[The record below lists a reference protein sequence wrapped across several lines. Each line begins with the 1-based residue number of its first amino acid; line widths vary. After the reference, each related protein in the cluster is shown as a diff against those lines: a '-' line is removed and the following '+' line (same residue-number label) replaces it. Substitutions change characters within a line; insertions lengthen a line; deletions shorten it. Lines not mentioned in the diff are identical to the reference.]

1 MRCFVLAALLA
12 ASSGAGAEAPRQ
24 ISKPDL
30 QHANGLGEAYRT
42 CLQDSLG
49 ERYIGSDAADPM
61 KLSREIE
68 NGCEPQLLPVQR
80 FLAAQGYAEAVVHSM
95 LIEIKAKADGA
106 AIAAVHR
113 LPRYRF

>member
-1 MRCFVLAALLA
+1 MRSLVLAAMLV
-12 ASSGAGAEAPRQ
+12 ASSSAGAQAPGE

-30 QHANGLGEAYRT
+30 QHANGLGEAYRS
-42 CLQDSLG
+42 CLHDSLG
-49 ERYIGSDAADPM
+49 ERYISNEAADPM

-68 NGCEPQLLPVQR
+68 TSCAPQLLPVQR
-80 FLAAQGYAEAVVHSM
+80 FLDAQGYAEAVVRNV
-95 LIEIKAKADGA
+95 LVEIKAKADGA